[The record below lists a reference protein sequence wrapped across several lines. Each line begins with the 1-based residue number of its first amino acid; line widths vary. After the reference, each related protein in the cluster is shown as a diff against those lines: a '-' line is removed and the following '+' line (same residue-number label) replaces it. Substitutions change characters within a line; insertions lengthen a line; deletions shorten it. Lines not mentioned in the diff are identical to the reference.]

1 MEEHVDR
8 FREAMDANFRR
19 RVEEN
24 FRVIEE
30 NRRVMEENH
39 RVIAEN
45 QAEIRTLLQQLS
57 QAVAVLRAKD
67 VRIDETHA

>member
-19 RVEEN
+19 MEEN
-24 FRVIEE
+24 HRRMEK
-30 NRRVMEENH
+30 NHRVMEENH

-67 VRIDETHA
+67 ARIDETHA